1 MISWSAPSDVMTASN
16 HYELLGIVPACGAGS
31 TPVQYVLQ
39 LAAVDAAVVKD
50 RYHRTIKHL
59 EGIGNNPFTTAKV
72 NQAFSVLSNDKDR
85 KLYDLELMQ
94 NAAVKGAPW
103 QYNT

>member
-1 MISWSAPSDVMTASN
+1 MSCWALFLHVGQG
-16 HYELLGIVPACGAGS
+16 L
-31 TPVQYVLQ
+31 LQ

-50 RYHRTIKHL
+50 SYHRTIKHL

-72 NQAFSVLSNDKDR
+72 NQAFSALSNEKDR